1 MVSQLGATDR
11 ANPRGVA
18 GHDAVE
24 GDPEALGVVV
34 EGHLQRAVLVGHGKA
49 AGEMAPELRERREKK
64 AGNLPEA
71 VGESPATFLLRR
83 RRGKGYPRGR
93 VKPCRCAHPR
103 GTPRI
108 A

>member
-1 MVSQLGATDR
+1 M
-11 ANPRGVA
+11 
-18 GHDAVE
+18 E

-34 EGHLQRAVLVGHGKA
+34 EGHLQRAVFMGYGKA
-49 AGEMAPELRERREKK
+49 AGEMATELGEGREEK
-64 AGNLPEA
+64 ARNLPEA
-71 VGESPATFLLRR
+71 VGESPRAFLLRG

>member
-1 MVSQLGATDR
+1 
-11 ANPRGVA
+11 
-18 GHDAVE
+18 VE
-24 GDPEALGVVV
+24 GDPEPPFGVVI
-34 EGHLQRAVLVGHGKA
+34 EGHLQGAVLMGHRKA
-49 AGEMAPELRERREKK
+49 AGEMATELGEGREEK

-71 VGESPATFLLRR
+71 VGKGPRAFLLRE

-93 VKPCRCAHPR
+93 VKPHRCAHPR

>member
-1 MVSQLGATDR
+1 
-11 ANPRGVA
+11 
-18 GHDAVE
+18 VE

-34 EGHLQRAVLVGHGKA
+34 EGHLQRAVLMGRRKT

-71 VGESPATFLLRR
+71 VGESPRAVLLRG

-93 VKPCRCAHPR
+93 VKAAHRAHPR